1 MQPYFFPYLGYF
13 ALISYTDQ
21 WVVFDVSQYTPKTWI
36 NRNRVSN
43 AHKDWSYISIPIEK
57 SSQSKAIHEIKVK
70 CATSARKGIINQ
82 ILHYKNKAPHFPQ
95 VLSLIEGVFQEFNSS
110 SSLVDLNNIT
120 IKHTCEYLG
129 ISYEETIFSQSGLV
143 LPKINHPGSWALEIA
158 TALGATHY
166 LNPVAG
172 KSLFKDAEFKQRGIK
187 LEFLETHRYSYDTYP
202 FKFVEDLSVIDV
214 MMWNSAEEIRSII
227 NNFSI
232 LSS

>member
-13 ALISYTDQ
+13 ALINYSDQ
-21 WVVFDVSQYTPKTWI
+21 WVVFDGSQYTPKSWI
-36 NRNRVSN
+36 NRNRVLN
-43 AHKDWSYISIPIEK
+43 LHKDWSYISIPIEK
-57 SSQSKAIHEIKVK
+57 SSQSKLINEIKVK
-70 CATSARKGIINQ
+70 SAASSRKGVINQ
-82 ILHYKNKAPHFPQ
+82 IIHYKNKAPYYPQ
-95 VLSLIEGVFQEFNSS
+95 VLNLIENVFQEFKS
-110 SSLVDLNNIT
+110 SSLVDLNNIS
-120 IKHTCEYLG
+120 IKYTCEYLG
-129 ISYEETIFSQSGLV
+129 ISYRETIFSQSGLL
-143 LPKINHPGSWALEIA
+143 LPEINHPGSWALEIA